1 MIWVTFG
8 DVLRITTLYTLPD
21 LEITVYPGAM
31 LKFTVYPDA
40 EITVYPGP
48 MLKFTVYPDVEIY
61 SLPERIITVIV
72 YPEEV
77 NLLLSDII
85 CARTSYV

>member
-1 MIWVTFG
+1 MLKF
-8 DVLRITTLYTLPD
+8 TLYPD
-21 LEITVYPGAM
+21 GEITVYPGAM

-61 SLPERIITVIV
+61 SLPERIITV
-72 YPEEV
+72 YPEEE